1 MSELSFLLE
10 LLLNHKLAKPTKEA
24 ITNRVKEVEANLS
37 YKPVQTVAPIG
48 GKVPDTRTK
57 LVGGVQQSASMAAQ
71 IAEMEAEYG
80 VVPVSVEPA
89 QHNVQNDPQPVAVIA
104 QTPAAMAALQARNTA
119 IAIAHSGKEEKG
131 RTSPRKF

>member
-1 MSELSFLLE
+1 
-10 LLLNHKLAKPTKEA
+10 
-24 ITNRVKEVEANLS
+24 
-37 YKPVQTVAPIG
+37 
-48 GKVPDTRTK
+48 
-57 LVGGVQQSASMAAQ
+57 MAAK
-71 IAEMEAEYG
+71 IAEMEAEKG
-80 VVPVSVEPA
+80 TVPVSVEPA